1 MAIENL
7 TNEIK
12 NQKKDG
18 TASSGITNNVEISIN
33 IAENGKAT
41 GSNRTSGGDNKPEGK
56 SEDNEISKQQ
66 EENQKRKELAD
77 MLQGLIIQ
85 TLLNEQ
91 RAGGILEKS
100 R

>member
-18 TASSGITNNVEISIN
+18 VTSSGITNNVEISIN

-41 GSNRTSGGDNKPEGK
+41 GSSSTSGGNNKSQGK

-66 EENQKRKELAD
+66 EENQKRKELAET
-77 MLQGLIIQ
+77 LKALIIQ

-91 RAGGILEKS
+91 RSGGILEKS